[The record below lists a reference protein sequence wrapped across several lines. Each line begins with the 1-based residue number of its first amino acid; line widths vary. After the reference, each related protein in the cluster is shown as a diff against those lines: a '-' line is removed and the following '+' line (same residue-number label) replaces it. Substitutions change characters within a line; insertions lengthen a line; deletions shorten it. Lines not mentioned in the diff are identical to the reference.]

1 MVFYHGRHFRNLL
14 NMRKKFKIAN
24 KIIGDGHP
32 TFLIAEIASNHN
44 RSRVTTKKLIEAAA
58 DSGFDAVKFQIYD
71 AEQAFSKKE
80 MTTDVGLDHLYGVKP
95 WWQIARDKILMPRSW
110 FKEMFEYVRKVGLIP
125 LSAIHRVEDCE
136 FLLKYKL
143 PAIKIASIDLNYYH
157 LLKQLVKFKL
167 PMIVSTGMASE
178 KEIQETYIKLKK
190 WNQKDLSFLHCVS
203 VYPPK
208 PENVNLNNIIL
219 FKKKY
224 NLPIGFS
231 DHSSGT
237 CTSVSSVVLGSNIVE
252 KHITLDKNYPGPDH
266 PFAIEPDQMKK
277 MVSEIREIEKS
288 LGSYKRILSKQE
300 EKNKKMIRRSI
311 VASKLIEKDTKIS
324 LNNTKFARPGTGIP
338 SNDFYKL
345 DGKLA
350 KKNINAETII
360 TKNMFKK

>member
-1 MVFYHGRHFRNLL
+1 
-14 NMRKKFKIAN
+14 
-24 KIIGDGHP
+24 
-32 TFLIAEIASNHN
+32 
-44 RSRVTTKKLIEAAA
+44 
-58 DSGFDAVKFQIYD
+58 
-71 AEQAFSKKE
+71 
-80 MTTDVGLDHLYGVKP
+80 
-95 WWQIARDKILMPRSW
+95 
-110 FKEMFEYVRKVGLIP
+110 
-125 LSAIHRVEDCE
+125 
-136 FLLKYKL
+136 
-143 PAIKIASIDLNYYH
+143 
-157 LLKQLVKFKL
+157 
-167 PMIVSTGMASE
+167 MIVSTGMASE
-178 KEIQETYIKLKK
+178 KEIQETYVKLKK

-208 PENVNLNNIIL
+208 PESVNLNNIIS

-288 LGSYKRILSKQE
+288 LGSFKRILSKQE

-311 VASKLIEKDTKIS
+311 VASKLIQKGTKIS

-338 SNDFYKL
+338 SNDFDKL

-350 KKNINAETII
+350 KKNIPAETII